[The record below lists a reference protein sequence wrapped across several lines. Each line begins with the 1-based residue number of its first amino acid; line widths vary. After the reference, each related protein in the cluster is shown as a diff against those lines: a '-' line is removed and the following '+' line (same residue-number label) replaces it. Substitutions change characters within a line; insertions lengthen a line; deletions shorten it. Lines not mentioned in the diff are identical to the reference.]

1 MSFIIVDVHLVMNR
15 KALEVSYHSQIVA
28 QGSDLFVLKS
38 SWDKSLAQ
46 RDGRFILFNLR
57 QLEQSDLLKTKVN
70 IPL

>member
-46 RDGRFILFNLR
+46 REMVGLFFSICASLSKATSSR
-57 QLEQSDLLKTKVN
+57 QK
-70 IPL
+70 